1 MVGRAMRLV
10 LYFGWPC
17 ALAVVIGVVGVQLGQ
32 DGLATGRRLST
43 TMYAK
48 YEALSICVQSVTGE
62 RHEAEL
68 GRDLVAASLE
78 GLSVPALR
86 LFTMPAAVDVGCPR
100 DPAHFGVN
108 VKARRV
114 ARKPGDDRPS
124 PSPYHLHVYLMP
136 QVTLMMLHL
145 EPDLADRRVVVE
157 EYVVEGSDANAVM
170 TGVTYGL
177 YATPDEINESAE
189 LRQFFSHALQM
200 QSQLGA
206 PPRASP

>member
-1 MVGRAMRLV
+1 MRLV
-10 LYFGWPC
+10 LYCGWPC
-17 ALAVVIGVVGVQLGQ
+17 ALAVVIGVAGVQLGQ
-32 DGLATGRRLST
+32 DGLAAGRRLST

-48 YEALSICVQSVTGE
+48 YEALSICIQAVTGE
-62 RHEAEL
+62 RHEAER

-78 GLSVPALR
+78 GLSVPAVR
-86 LFTMPAAVDVGCPR
+86 QFTMPAVVDVGCPR

-108 VKARRV
+108 VKSRRV
-114 ARKPGDDRPS
+114 ARKSGDDRPS

-136 QVTLMMLHL
+136 PTTLQMLRL

-157 EYVVEGSDANAVM
+157 EWVVEGTDANAVM
-170 TGVTYGL
+170 IGVTYGL
-177 YATPDEINESAE
+177 YATLAELNDGAE
-189 LRQFFSHALQM
+189 LRLFFRHALQM

>member
-1 MVGRAMRLV
+1 MRLV
-10 LYFGWPC
+10 LYLGWPC
-17 ALAVVIGVVGVQLGQ
+17 ALAVVIGMTGLQLGQ
-32 DGLATGRRLST
+32 DGLAAGRRIST
-43 TMYAK
+43 TMYGK
-48 YEALSICVQSVTGE
+48 YEALSLCVQSITGE
-62 RHEAEL
+62 QHEAEF

-78 GLSVPALR
+78 GLSTPQLR

-100 DPAHFGVN
+100 DPAHFGAN
-108 VKARRV
+108 VKSRRV
-114 ARKPGDDRPS
+114 ARKSGDDRPS

-136 QVTLMMLHL
+136 PTTLQVLHL
-145 EPDLADRRVVVE
+145 EPGLADRRVVVE

-177 YATPDEINESAE
+177 YATIDELHESADVK
-189 LRQFFSHALQM
+189 QFFRHALQM